1 MSLKRKFCLIV
12 GFSVSGVLALT
23 GFGLAHERSRQMA
36 DKEEKVRSIVEAS
49 YSILAQ
55 SYQMEQAGKMSRAQ
69 AQGRVIEVIKA
80 IRYDGENYLWI
91 SDYHPTMVMH
101 PMTPQLDGQD
111 LSGNKDPN
119 GRALFVEMA
128 DTVKRSGA
136 GFVSYVWAKPGFD
149 KPVPKLSYVKGFEP
163 WGWILGT
170 GIYMDDVDAAWWQS
184 VELAGGLTLACVV
197 VLVLISASVFRSIFG
212 GLQRIVDR
220 IKDVAEGDG
229 DLTRRIDVSS
239 NDEVADLAKW
249 FNTLMD
255 KLQEILGK
263 VANETR
269 RLAAAG
275 EEISAR
281 AREQAK
287 GAETQSDQTTQL
299 ATAMQEMSSTVQQV
313 SENSNTAAAASQK
326 AAETAREGGKV
337 VEETLSRMRA
347 IAQAVGE
354 TAKKVQE
361 LGKKSDQIGTI
372 IGVIDDIADQTN
384 LLALN
389 AAIEAARA
397 GEQGRGFA
405 VVADEVRKLAERTSR
420 ATKEISGMIHSIQAE
435 TKSAVTA
442 MRSGTE
448 EVEQG
453 VGLTTQAGSSL
464 HDIIQMSQQVGD
476 MVTLIATA
484 ATEQAATAEEING
497 NIEQIAKIAAGSA
510 AGAQQTTQAL
520 QDLADLA
527 SNLQGLVGQFH
538 LAPEADGGGA
548 GIFGGAE
555 TSGDP
560 AHSRAAAAGTFRS

>member
-1 MSLKRKFCLIV
+1 MSLKFKFCLIV
-12 GFSVSGVLALT
+12 ALAITGLLALT
-23 GFGLAHERSRQMA
+23 GFGLANERSRQMA
-36 DKEEKVRSIVEAS
+36 DKEEEVRSVVEAS
-49 YSILAQ
+49 YSVLVQ
-55 SYQMEQAGKMSRAQ
+55 SYQMEQAGTMSRAH
-69 AQGRVIEVIKA
+69 AQGRAIEIIKA

-91 SDYHPTMVMH
+91 SDYHPTMLMH
-101 PMTPQLDGQD
+101 PMEPQLDGQN
-111 LSGNKDPN
+111 LSGSKDPN
-119 GRALFVEMA
+119 GKPLFAEMA

-136 GFVSYVWAKPGFD
+136 GFVSSMGPKPGLD
-149 KPVPKLSYVKGFEP
+149 KSVHKLSYGKGFEP

-170 GIYMDDVDAAWWQS
+170 GIYMDDVDAAWRQS
-184 VELAGGLTLACVV
+184 AELAGGLALICVV
-197 VLVLISASVFRSIFG
+197 VLALVSASVFRSIFG
-212 GLQRIVDR
+212 RLQQIADR
-220 IKDVAEGDG
+220 IKDVADGEG
-229 DLTRRIDVSS
+229 DLTRRIEVSS
-239 NDEVADLAKW
+239 NDEVAEVASW
-249 FNTLMD
+249 FNTFMD

-263 VANETR
+263 VSSDTR

-275 EEISAR
+275 EEIAAS

-287 GAETQSDQTTQL
+287 GAETQSDQTIQV
-299 ATAMQEMSSTVQQV
+299 ATAMQGMSSTVQQV

-337 VEETLSRMRA
+337 VEETLLRMHA

-442 MRSGTE
+442 MREGTQ

-453 VGLTTQAGSSL
+453 VELTTQAGSSL

-510 AGAQQTTQAL
+510 AGARQTTHAL
-520 QDLADLA
+520 QDLSDLA
-527 SNLQGLVGQFH
+527 SSLQLVARQFR
-538 LAPEADGGGA
+538 LGPEASSGADGTFHA
-548 GIFGGAE
+548 GIA
-555 TSGDP
+555 DPP
-560 AHSRAAAAGTFRS
+560 AHVRGAAAGS

>member
-12 GFSVSGVLALT
+12 GLSVAGVLALT

-49 YSILAQ
+49 YSILVQ

-69 AQGRVIEVIKA
+69 AQGRAIEIIKA
-80 IRYDGENYLWI
+80 IRYEGENYLWI
-91 SDYHPTMVMH
+91 NDYHPTMVMH
-101 PMTPQLDGQD
+101 PMKPQLDGQD
-111 LSGNKDPN
+111 LSENKDPN
-119 GRALFVEMA
+119 GKALFVEMA
-128 DTVKRSGA
+128 DTVKQSGA
-136 GFVSYVWAKPGFD
+136 GFVSYMWAKPGFD
-149 KPVPKLSYVKGFEP
+149 KPVPKLSYVKGFGP

-170 GIYMDDVDAAWWQS
+170 GIYTDDVDAAWWQS
-184 VELAGGLTLACVV
+184 AELAGGLTLACVV
-197 VLVLISASVFRSIFG
+197 VLVLISASVFRSILG
-212 GLQRIVDR
+212 RLQQLVDR
-220 IKDVAEGDG
+220 IKEVAEGDG
-229 DLTRRIDVSS
+229 DLTKRIDVSS
-239 NDEVADLAKW
+239 NDEVAELASW
-249 FNTLMD
+249 FNNLMD

-263 VANETR
+263 VANDAR
-269 RLAAAG
+269 RLAVAG

-354 TAKKVQE
+354 TARKVQE

-510 AGAQQTTQAL
+510 AGAQLTTQAL
-520 QDLADLA
+520 QDLTDLA
-527 SNLQGLVGQFH
+527 SDLQGLLGHFH
-538 LAPEADGGGA
+538 LAPETSSSAA
-548 GIFGGAE
+548 GRFGGAE
-555 TSGDP
+555 TSGAP
-560 AHSRAAAAGTFRS
+560 ARSRAAAAGTFRS